1 MPNPTVVTLS
11 SVGTSTPANLDW
23 RSNAGYVTAVVSLG
37 STTMTTDFTLQYTLD
52 DSQLSTTR
60 AWFGVSSAI
69 GSSITHFS
77 SANADA
83 GVTFTFLTPLAGLRI
98 SSTAIS
104 SSSLTLRVLQAG
116 P

>member
-1 MPNPTVVTLS
+1 MPNPFSVTLS
-11 SVGTSTPANLDW
+11 SVGTSDPANIDW
-23 RSNAGYVTAVVSLG
+23 RGGGYLTAVVSLG

-52 DSQLSTTR
+52 DSQLTSTRT
-60 AWFGVSSAI
+60 WFGVSSAV

-83 GVTFTFLTPLAGLRI
+83 GVSFTFLAPVAGLRI
-98 SSTAIS
+98 SSTALS
-104 SSSLTLRVLQAG
+104 SSTLTLRVLQAG